1 MIIDSK
7 TFMQYLFAEPTA
19 FKYGHL
25 RQALPDHMI
34 RNAIEKS
41 IVSGLLAAV
50 VFTTLALGTVE
61 AWSVAIFELIVAGL
75 MLLCAAKAIVEKRLE
90 IRIPPAA
97 LPLGGFVLVGLAQ
110 SIAITGSSG
119 QTSSLSMDVE
129 ATRGAVAVIFFLF
142 VCFLI
147 AANFFTSP
155 KRLRSLANFLI
166 VFGLVLAVFALIQHF
181 SWEGKMFWVR
191 PTPSA
196 SGLGGPF
203 VNRNHFAGYM
213 EMLIPIPVALA
224 LFRAVHG
231 EARLFYGFAA
241 AIMGIAEVASL
252 SRGGIVSLTAGMLF
266 VAAASARLKRR
277 AVNQDPRGSTID
289 DRGSGTHAA
298 AAAARSSIVDRRSSL
313 LGYPALFVV
322 LIAGAIVAGVFWVGA
337 DSGLA
342 ERLVASQSELEPSP
356 AGRPAVWSDTL
367 KMFGAN
373 PILGVG
379 LGAFQTVYP
388 IYGRGDG
395 SLRIEFAHNDYLQVL
410 SDGGVVGG
418 ALALWFIIVVFRS
431 FAGGLKSRDPLV
443 SGFELGAGAGIFAIL
458 VHSLFDFNLQIPSNA
473 LLFLVL
479 CAAVSGAGA
488 TSKTRDENG
497 VQNEARSRR
506 RIPSDAKTKPQEV
519 AAGVE

>member
-1 MIIDSK
+1 MRKLLDK
-7 TFMQYLFAEPTA
+7 A
-19 FKYGHL
+19 
-25 RQALPDHMI
+25 
-34 RNAIEKS
+34 

-61 AWSVAIFELIVAGL
+61 AWSIAIFELMVVVL
-75 MLLCAAKAIVEKRLE
+75 VLLWAAKAILEKRLE

-97 LPLGGFVLVGLAQ
+97 LPLGGLVLVGLVQ
-110 SIAITGSSG
+110 SIALTGSAG

-129 ATRGAVAVIFFLF
+129 ATRGAVAVIFFL
-142 VCFLI
+142 VVSFLI
-147 AANFFTSP
+147 AANFFDTHQ
-155 KRLRSLANFLI
+155 RLRTLATFLI
-166 VFGLVLAVFALIQHF
+166 IFGLALAVFALVQHF
-181 SWEGKMFWVR
+181 TWEGKMFWIR
-191 PTPSA
+191 PAPSA
-196 SGLGGPF
+196 GAGGPF

-224 LFRAVHG
+224 LSRAVHG

-241 AIMGIAEVASL
+241 AIMGMAEVASL

-266 VAAASARLKRR
+266 VAAASARLKHRAESTRPHRR
-277 AVNQDPRGSTID
+277 F
-289 DRGSGTHAA
+289 
-298 AAAARSSIVDRRSSL
+298 SL
-313 LGYPALFVV
+313 AGYPALFVV

-342 ERLVASQSELEPSP
+342 ERLAGSQGDPSP

-379 LGAFQTVYP
+379 VGAFETVYP
-388 IYGRGDG
+388 TFGRGDG

-443 SGFELGAGAGIFAIL
+443 SGFALGAGAGIFAIL

-479 CAAVSGAGA
+479 CAAVSGVGA

-506 RIPSDAKTKPQEV
+506 RIPSLEAQAIGSGWRSILSRLKPR
-519 AAGVE
+519 AA